1 MVGSRTPPA
10 GRALAVFVV
19 ATAGFVLS
27 MFYRVSA
34 TIISPRLSAELS
46 LDASQLSALSAAFFY
61 AFALFQIPAGPLLDR
76 LGAKRMMLVMGLV
89 GITGAVVFATSHGY
103 AQALAGRALLG
114 LGMACNLMGAYV
126 LLAAWFP
133 SDRFAT
139 MAGTLASVG
148 TAGMALAAT
157 PLAWVAVAWG
167 WRGAFLVI
175 AVLNAVQV
183 VVLWLVVRDRPGF
196 APPPAP
202 AANGWGERRRGLYA
216 KPYFWAISL
225 ATFFRFGAFMGVS
238 ALWAGPYLMQGQG
251 LDPVRAG
258 NPLLACTV
266 GMVAGLPLSGTLS
279 DRWLRTRKWVIA
291 PSLLVTAGLFALLAV
306 LPEGT
311 SQPVLVL
318 VFFGLGLF
326 SAPGQIMYTQ
336 IKELAPPGMA
346 ASGMTGINL
355 FNMLGPAIMLQA
367 GALLAPADL
376 SVRAAPGDFA
386 GIWWLYASGLAVAGI
401 LYMVAVPESRPN

>member
-1 MVGSRTPPA
+1 MV

-34 TIISPRLSAELS
+34 TIISPELSAELD

-76 LGAKRMMLVMGLV
+76 LGARRVMLLLGLV
-89 GITGAVVFATSHGY
+89 GITGAVVFASSHGY
-103 AQALAGRALLG
+103 AAALAGRGLLG
-114 LGMACNLMGAYV
+114 LGMACNLMGSYV

-133 SDRFAT
+133 ADRFAT
-139 MAGTLASVG
+139 LAGTLASVG

-157 PLAWVAVAWG
+157 PLAWSAGAWG
-167 WRGAFLVI
+167 WRGTFLAI
-175 AVLNAVQV
+175 AGINAAQV
-183 VVLWLVVRDRPGF
+183 AVLWLAVRDRPGHV
-196 APPPAP
+196 PAP
-202 AANGWGERRRGLYA
+202 APAGGGWGERRRGLYA
-216 KPYFWAISL
+216 KPFFWVISVS
-225 ATFFRFGAFMGVS
+225 TFFRFGAFMGVS

-258 NPLLACTV
+258 NALLACTV
-266 GMVAGLPLSGTLS
+266 GMVAGLPLSGALS

-291 PSLLVTAGLFALLAV
+291 PSLLATAGLFALLAV
-306 LPEGT
+306 LPGGA
-311 SQPVLVL
+311 SQAVLVA

-355 FNMLGPAIMLQA
+355 FNMLGPAVMLQA
-367 GALLAPADL
+367 GAWLAPADL
-376 SVRAAPGDFA
+376 TAKAVPGDFA
-386 GIWWLYASGLAVAGI
+386 GIWWLYAAGLAVAGV
-401 LYMVAVPESRPN
+401 LYMVLVPESRPE